1 MSDSNTSSLPRAAQP
16 EPDAAPAVAVLQQ
29 ALQWQVIFWSG
40 EATDRDRMRWQS
52 WLAADPAHARAWAQV
67 QRTDEQLQTLASPA
81 AEVLRSADVR
91 RCKARRTVLGMAGL
105 LAGAGIVGY
114 GLRQTAQW
122 QMMMA
127 DDHTGYGERRHVELA
142 DGTRVT
148 LGSATAIDVCYSAQ
162 ARQLLLRT
170 GEIFIVTAPDSAGRP
185 FLVQTTRGSVQ
196 ALGTRFNVRESG
208 EQIQVAVQDGAVA
221 IRPAGMNPGD
231 VVRLDAGQ
239 QTCFDHTK
247 VEAPEALQI
256 SATVW
261 TRGLLVAERMR
272 LEDFL
277 AELGR
282 YRSGVLRCDPA
293 VRDLIVS
300 GVYSLDD
307 TDQSLRLLAQAL
319 PVQVQTVTRWWITI
333 GPHPF
338 K

>member
-1 MSDSNTSSLPRAAQP
+1 MSDSNTPSLPRAAQP
-16 EPDAAPAVAVLQQ
+16 EPDAAPAAAVLQQ

-40 EATDRDRMRWQS
+40 EATDRDRARWQS

-67 QRTDEQLQTLASPA
+67 ERTDEQLQTLASPV
-81 AEVLRSADVR
+81 AEVLRSTDAR

-105 LAGAGIVGY
+105 LVGAGTVGY

-127 DDHTGYGERRHVELA
+127 DNHTGYGERRHVELA
-142 DGTRVT
+142 DGTQVT

-170 GEIFIVTAPDSAGRP
+170 GEIFIVTAPDSAARP
-185 FLVQTTRGSVQ
+185 FLVQTTRGSIQ
-196 ALGTRFNVRESG
+196 ALGTRFNVRESDT
-208 EQIQVAVQDGAVA
+208 QIQVAVQDGAVA
-221 IRPAGMNPGD
+221 IRPNSMNPGD
-231 VVRLDAGQ
+231 AVRLDAGQ
-239 QTCFDHTK
+239 QTCFDHTR

-256 SATVW
+256 SATAW
-261 TRGLLVAERMR
+261 TRGLLVAERMQ

-319 PVQVQTVTRWWITI
+319 SVQVQTVTRWWTTV
-333 GPHPF
+333 GPHPM

>member
-1 MSDSNTSSLPRAAQP
+1 MSDSNTPSLPRAAQP
-16 EPDAAPAVAVLQQ
+16 EPDAAPAAAVLQQ

-40 EATDRDRMRWQS
+40 EATDRDRVRWQS

-67 QRTDEQLQTLASPA
+67 ERTDEQLQTLASPV
-81 AEVLRSADVR
+81 AEVLRSADAR

-105 LAGAGIVGY
+105 LAGAGTVGY

-127 DDHTGYGERRHVELA
+127 DNHTGYGERRHVELA
-142 DGTRVT
+142 DGTQVT

-170 GEIFIVTAPDSAGRP
+170 GEIFIVTAPDNADRP
-185 FLVQTTRGSVQ
+185 FLVQTTRGSIQ
-196 ALGTRFNVRESG
+196 ALGTRFNVRESDT
-208 EQIQVAVQDGAVA
+208 QIQVAVQDGAVA
-221 IRPAGMNPGD
+221 IRPNSMNPGD
-231 VVRLDAGQ
+231 AVRLDAGQ
-239 QTCFDHTK
+239 QTCFDHTR

-256 SATVW
+256 SATAW
-261 TRGLLVAERMR
+261 TRGLLVAERMQ

-300 GVYSLDD
+300 GVYSMDD
-307 TDQSLRLLAQAL
+307 TDQSLRLLTQAL
-319 PVQVQTVTRWWITI
+319 PVQVQTVTRWWTTI
-333 GPHPF
+333 GPRPL

>member
-1 MSDSNTSSLPRAAQP
+1 MNDSDTSLSPCAAQSAS
-16 EPDAAPAVAVLQQ
+16 DAALAVDILQQ

-40 EATDRDRMRWQS
+40 EATDRDRTRWQS

-67 QRTDEQLQTLASPA
+67 QRTDEQLQTLTSPV
-81 AEVLRSADVR
+81 AEVLRSADAR

-148 LGSATAIDVCYSAQ
+148 LGSATAIDVCYSGQ

-185 FLVQTTRGSVQ
+185 FLVQTTQGSVQ

-221 IRPAGMNPGD
+221 IRPASLNSGD
-231 VVRLDAGQ
+231 AVRLDAGQ

-247 VEAPEALQI
+247 VEASEALQI
-256 SATVW
+256 SATAW

-282 YRSGVLRCDPA
+282 YRSGVLRCDPV

-319 PVQVQTVTRWWITI
+319 PVQVQTVTRWWTTI
-333 GPHPF
+333 GPYPM